1 MKEFEFL
8 EKKYFDNSVQEYL
21 IVAGIILFG
30 LLVLRLF
37 RKIILKRLA
46 KWAASTETSVDDIV
60 VNSLEKFVLPIL
72 NIALI
77 YYAIIYLNLSEKV
90 TKYMGYAITAIIAYF
105 IIRIATSSVQQLLHS
120 YVLKQENGEQKIKQ
134 INGII
139 IVINVV
145 IWAVGLLFLFHNLG
159 YNVTAIVAG
168 LGIGGIAI
176 ALAAQNILGD
186 LFNYFVIFFDQP
198 FEIGDFIVV
207 DDKKGAIEYIGV
219 KTTRI
224 RSLSGEQLIIPNSD
238 LTNSRVHNFKRLE
251 SRRTVF
257 TFGIVYNTPIEK
269 IRAVPGLIKQIVEE
283 QSNAKFDRAHFAS
296 YGSFSLNYEVVYFVG
311 SPEYNEFMDIQQ
323 TINFRIFE
331 EFKKREIEFAY
342 PTQTLLMNKLVE

>member
-1 MKEFEFL
+1 
-8 EKKYFDNSVQEYL
+8 
-21 IVAGIILFG
+21 
-30 LLVLRLF
+30 
-37 RKIILKRLA
+37 
-46 KWAASTETSVDDIV
+46 
-60 VNSLEKFVLPIL
+60 
-72 NIALI
+72 
-77 YYAIIYLNLSEKV
+77 
-90 TKYMGYAITAIIAYF
+90 
-105 IIRIATSSVQQLLHS
+105 
-120 YVLKQENGEQKIKQ
+120 GEQKIKQ